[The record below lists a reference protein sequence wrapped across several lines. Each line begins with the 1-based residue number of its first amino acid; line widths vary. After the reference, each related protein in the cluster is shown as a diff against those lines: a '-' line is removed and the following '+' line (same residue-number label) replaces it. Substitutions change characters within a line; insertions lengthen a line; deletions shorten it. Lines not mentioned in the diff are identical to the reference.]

1 MCSQKP
7 TASPLGETK
16 NKGIGGGKDLLD
28 LLRGQRERGGKPRKL
43 SHEAC
48 LILVDFLLLALNTM

>member
-28 LLRGQRERGGKPRKL
+28 LLKGQRDRRKTKKAE
-43 SHEAC
+43 S
-48 LILVDFLLLALNTM
+48 